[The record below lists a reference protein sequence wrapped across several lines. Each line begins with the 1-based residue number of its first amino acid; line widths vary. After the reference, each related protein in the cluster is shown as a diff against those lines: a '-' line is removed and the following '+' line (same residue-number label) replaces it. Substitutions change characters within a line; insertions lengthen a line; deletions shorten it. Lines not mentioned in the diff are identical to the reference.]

1 LSVFFLTSGVQ
12 KWARRAILWGI
23 MMLGYRNVSNCA
35 AFVRFYPFVGMFTM
49 PMKPSELRQ
58 VLGQIQSE
66 FTDFSNHSTDVY
78 QDYRRALKQVSAQT
92 DAELTELLSDHDH
105 PGARPL
111 EPLGQWQNWLIPSH
125 LQWANREQSLEWV
138 RDRLSGVTTFAVDGS
153 QIFPS
158 KDVSP
163 PIALVQVGWF
173 ENPHSTT
180 GDYRKDIRL
189 TVMPPS
195 ELQVQR
201 NGRPLDRQVGMRR
214 FQMEVERIIEFM
226 EAHPSC
232 DDCLVF
238 FDGSLVVTFAE
249 AFDLDCRLF
258 YAKQMLNLLRAS
270 EQYRVPVVGYM
281 QMLQCL
287 KVLPETTLLN
297 DAQLLG
303 SGMKWGDRTPVFS
316 CARPGDAWGQ
326 GILGLYEEQ
335 GDAIAF
341 FYMKANDNGP
351 VRLEF
356 PRWVFDDGQFAR
368 ILDYIRGEII
378 IGGGYPYVIETAD
391 QVAVLQADDR
401 RLFYRMIQDWS
412 AEASINIRFSR
423 KMISKQL
430 RRR

>member
-1 LSVFFLTSGVQ
+1 
-12 KWARRAILWGI
+12 
-23 MMLGYRNVSNCA
+23 
-35 AFVRFYPFVGMFTM
+35 M

-58 VLGQIQSE
+58 VLGQLETE

-78 QDYRRALKQVSAQT
+78 QDYRRALKKVSNQAE
-92 DAELTELLSDHDH
+92 AELTERLSDYEH

-111 EPLGQWQNWLIPSH
+111 EALGHWSNWLIPSR
-125 LQWANREQSLEWV
+125 LQWDNREQSLEWV
-138 RDRLSGVTTFAVDGS
+138 RNHLADVTTFAVDGS

-173 ENPHSTT
+173 ENPHSAA
-180 GDYRKDIRL
+180 GDYQKDIRL
-189 TVMPPS
+189 LVMPPS
-195 ELQVQR
+195 ELQVKR

-226 EAHPSC
+226 EAHPRC

-249 AFDLDCRLF
+249 AFDLECRAF
-258 YAKQMLNLLRAS
+258 YAEQIVNLLRAS
-270 EQYRVPVVGYM
+270 EQYRVPVVGYIDTSQACDVL

-287 KVLPETTLLN
+287 EVLPETTLLN

-303 SGMKWGDRTPVFS
+303 PAMKWGDRTPVFS
-316 CARPGDAWGQ
+316 CARSGDARGQ
-326 GILGLYEEQ
+326 GILSLYEEQ
-335 GDAIAF
+335 EDAIAF
-341 FYMKANDNGP
+341 LYMKANDNPP

-356 PRWVFDDGQFAR
+356 PRWIFDEGKFDR

-391 QVAVLQADDR
+391 QVAVLQACDR
-401 RLFYRMIQDWS
+401 RMFYRMVQDWS
-412 AEASINIRFSR
+412 TEASINIQFSR

>member
-1 LSVFFLTSGVQ
+1 
-12 KWARRAILWGI
+12 
-23 MMLGYRNVSNCA
+23 
-35 AFVRFYPFVGMFTM
+35 M
-49 PMKPSELRQ
+49 PLKPSEVMQ

-66 FTDFSNHSTDVY
+66 FTDFSSSASQIW
-78 QDYRRALKQVSAQT
+78 QDYRCALKKVSGKSD
-92 DAELTELLSDHDH
+92 DAIAELLSDYDY

-111 EPLGQWQNWLIPSH
+111 EPLGQHHNWLIPSQ
-125 LQWANREQSLEWV
+125 LKWDNREQSLAWV
-138 RDRLSGVTTFAVDGS
+138 RDCLAEVTTFAVDGS

-158 KDVSP
+158 KDISP
-163 PIALVQVGWF
+163 PMALVQVGWF
-173 ENPHSTT
+173 ENAHSAS
-180 GDYRKDIRL
+180 GHYQKDVRL
-189 TVMPPS
+189 TVMSPN

-201 NGRPLDRQVGMRR
+201 NGRPLDRQVSMRR

-226 EAHPSC
+226 EAHPRC
-232 DDCLVF
+232 DNCLVF

-249 AFDLDCRLF
+249 AFDLECRAF
-258 YAKQMLNLLRAS
+258 YAQQMVDLLRAS
-270 EQYRVPVVGYM
+270 EQYHVPVVGYIDTSQACDVL

-287 KVLPETTLLN
+287 EVLPETTLLS

-303 SGMKWGDRTPVFS
+303 TGMQWGDRTPVFS

-341 FYMKANDNGP
+341 LYMKTNGNAP

-356 PRWVFDDGQFAR
+356 PRWIFDQGQFER
-368 ILDYIRGEII
+368 ILNYVRGEVI

-401 RLFYRMIQDWS
+401 RMFYRLVQDWS
-412 AEASINIRFSR
+412 EKAAVNIHFSR
-423 KMISKQL
+423 KMLSKQL